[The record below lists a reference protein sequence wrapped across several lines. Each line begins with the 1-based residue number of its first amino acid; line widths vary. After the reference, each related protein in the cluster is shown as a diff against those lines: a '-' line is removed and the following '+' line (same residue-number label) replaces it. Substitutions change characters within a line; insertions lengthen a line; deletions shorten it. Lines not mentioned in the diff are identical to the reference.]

1 VSVEVGAEGI
11 EQARAVM
18 LELFPGGFEEV
29 DRGGPT
35 ELVAYTDAGGEER
48 LWQAFGG
55 AAAAD
60 VDAGWEDRWRDFH
73 RPVRIGPLWVGPP
86 WETPP
91 AGATA
96 VVIDPGRAFGT
107 GSHATTR
114 LCLEFLLE
122 LDRGSLLDVGCG
134 SGVLAIAA
142 GKLGFRPV
150 VGVDTDDAAVEA
162 TLANARAN
170 GVVVSATRVDAA
182 AAPLPAA
189 DVAVANIALAT
200 VESVAPRVDARHL
213 VTSGYLAAEHPAM
226 QGFRHLHRR
235 AADGWAADLFER
247 P

>member
-1 VSVEVGAEGI
+1 MSVEVDADRV

-18 LELFPGGFEEV
+18 LELFPAGFEEV

-60 VDAGWEDRWRDFH
+60 VQAGWEDRWRDFH
-73 RPVRIGPLWVGPP
+73 RPVRIGRLWVGPP
-86 WETPP
+86 WETAPD
-91 AGATA
+91 GAIP

-114 LCLEFLLE
+114 LCLELLLE
-122 LDRGSLLDVGCG
+122 LERGSLLDIGCG

-142 GKLGFRPV
+142 AKLGFDPV
-150 VGVDTDDAAVEA
+150 AGLDVEEAAVEA
-162 TLANARAN
+162 THANAAAN
-170 GVVVSATRVDAA
+170 DVVVSATRVDAS
-182 AAPLPAA
+182 AAPLPAV

-200 VESVAPRVDARHL
+200 VEALAPRVQSRRV
-213 VTSGYLAAEHPAM
+213 VTSGYLAAERPSLD
-226 QGFRHLHRR
+226 GLRHLERR

-247 P
+247 R

>member
-1 VSVEVGAEGI
+1 VSVEVGADRL

-18 LELFPGGFEEV
+18 LELFPDGFEEV

-35 ELVAYTDAGGEER
+35 ELVAYTDSGGEER

-55 AAAAD
+55 AAVAD
-60 VDAGWEDRWRDFH
+60 VEAGWEDRWRDFH

-86 WETPP
+86 WETVPE
-91 AGATA
+91 GATA

-122 LDRGSLLDVGCG
+122 LERGSLLDVGCG

-142 GKLGFRPV
+142 CKLGFRPV
-150 VGVDTDDAAVEA
+150 VAVDTEEAAVEA
-162 TLANARAN
+162 TLANAAVN
-170 GVVVSATRVDAA
+170 GVVVSAIRADAA

-189 DVAVANIALAT
+189 GVAVANIALAT
-200 VESVAPRVDARHL
+200 VESLAPRLDARRL
-213 VTSGYLAAEHPAM
+213 VTSGYLASEHPTM
-226 QGFRHLHRR
+226 TGFHHLDRR